1 MRFLPGKSSKF
12 LQVSGVSFSVNISIN
27 STVEVDENEMFV
39 RVKGERRVSNVKVGE
54 EELVLNKTYT
64 ISFDNYIGEGGDLY
78 SMFSYYEEIL
88 DVRVTDNQIL
98 KIYIMDKLK
107 GNISDYYKK
116 TQGRIIIN
124 SPIEDK
130 SDNKT
135 DNKIN
140 NNSDDKTEDNNNFL
154 QIC

>member
-1 MRFLPGKSSKF
+1 
-12 LQVSGVSFSVNISIN
+12 
-27 STVEVDENEMFV
+27 
-39 RVKGERRVSNVKVGE
+39 
-54 EELVLNKTYT
+54 
-64 ISFDNYIGEGGDLY
+64 
-78 SMFSYYEEIL
+78 MFSYYEEIL

-135 DNKIN
+135 DNKTN